1 MLENDIFDHGSHAMV
16 FVIHNK
22 TFPIPFAYVF
32 LTIVF
37 LVGKIVFVEF

>member
-1 MLENDIFDHGSHAMV
+1 MFVHGSHAMV

-22 TFPIPFAYVF
+22 TFPTLFAFVL

-37 LVGKIVFVEF
+37 LVDKIVFVEF